1 MFIHPRQT
9 GEVVAKFSEIDRY
22 QVVVTRPRFKDELA
36 LKIEL
41 TDEAIDKQKLTAEV
55 KKTFQDICRL
65 NVDQVDFV
73 PKGTIPDGAK
83 VIVDER
89 TY

>member
-1 MFIHPRQT
+1 MWIL
-9 GEVVAKFSEIDRY
+9 KRY
-22 QVVVTRPRFKDELA
+22 KKKLEKQFKREQVNRCQL
-36 LKIEL
+36 EL

-65 NVDQVDFV
+65 NVNQVDFV